1 MALLK
6 FWITRFQIMKYINVN
21 KTMRGATLIE
31 SLTALAI
38 VTAVMGA
45 AFTLYNQTIARQAQV
60 LKTRAVFIQNQFEQ
74 NQLNEEDLSNEF
86 LTITTEATNY
96 NNMDDIKHITLTISN
111 KQGKKITERHY
122 LKCIAN

>member
-1 MALLK
+1 
-6 FWITRFQIMKYINVN
+6 MKYINVN